1 MLSIKNYR
9 ETDWGQ
15 LLELIQRE
23 GDEWSDYTSEAT
35 RDAYSE
41 AVRDS
46 ETFIAFEENQLVGF
60 CRCRVDGIFGVYIY
74 DLLVDQPH
82 RGRKIAQQL
91 MEHVCSS
98 FSEQIVYVM
107 SDVDDFYAG
116 KGYRKEGSIFEVKI
130 AE

>member
-1 MLSIKNYR
+1 MSKVRSYQETNWLS
-9 ETDWGQ
+9 

-35 RDAYSE
+35 RAAYFT
-41 AVRDS
+41 AVKDS
-46 ETFIAFEENQLVGF
+46 ETFVAFEGELLVGF

-74 DLLVDQPH
+74 DLLVDQEY

-91 MEHVCSS
+91 MEYVWSA
-98 FSEQIVYVM
+98 FPDQIVCVM
-107 SDVDDFYAG
+107 SDVDGFYES